1 MKAVIPGK
9 LAIASAT
16 RNPGNFR
23 TLDSRV
29 RGNDDLGTLTSSSN
43 FRQDTG
49 RLLRYRPVGYN
60 EVIMK
65 SKQSLLPSS
74 VTSLLLLALWLF
86 GEPVC
91 AAENIK
97 KLRLAYAGWELGTAV
112 SYVGVDAGLF
122 KKNGLNI
129 EEIPIR
135 DTLSA
140 GVQSLLGVDLLIGF
154 GSPLAIL
161 QPVAAGADITL
172 IGTHVSFD
180 EFGMGVGN
188 GITSVKDL
196 KGKKV
201 GVSALGSR
209 SDLVARVILRR
220 AGLDPARDVEVVAA
234 GLSPAR
240 ALAVSKNLV
249 QGAPLTREVADEAK
263 KLGIKILELN
273 TVPVVTDMFITTR
286 SYVKREE
293 ETMRRFMK
301 GYAAAIHHF
310 VTRRD
315 ESLTILKKYFPASQ
329 GLSLDAMYDSFLPR
343 LRPLPELNREA
354 IQALVDVG
362 PVVDQ
367 KTKSLKPADI
377 MEPRFLDELK
387 GSKFL
392 KDLYTEKVSL

>member
-1 MKAVIPGK
+1 
-9 LAIASAT
+9 
-16 RNPGNFR
+16 
-23 TLDSRV
+23 
-29 RGNDDLGTLTSSSN
+29 
-43 FRQDTG
+43 
-49 RLLRYRPVGYN
+49 
-60 EVIMK
+60 
-65 SKQSLLPSS
+65 
-74 VTSLLLLALWLF
+74 
-86 GEPVC
+86 
-91 AAENIK
+91 
-97 KLRLAYAGWELGTAV
+97 
-112 SYVGVDAGLF
+112 
-122 KKNGLNI
+122 
-129 EEIPIR
+129 
-135 DTLSA
+135 
-140 GVQSLLGVDLLIGF
+140 
-154 GSPLAIL
+154 
-161 QPVAAGADITL
+161 
-172 IGTHVSFD
+172 
-180 EFGMGVGN
+180 
-188 GITSVKDL
+188 
-196 KGKKV
+196 
-201 GVSALGSR
+201 
-209 SDLVARVILRR
+209 
-220 AGLDPARDVEVVAA
+220 
-234 GLSPAR
+234 
-240 ALAVSKNLV
+240 LV

-273 TVPVVTDMFITTR
+273 TVPIVTDMFITTR
-286 SYVKREE
+286 SYAKREE

>member
-1 MKAVIPGK
+1 MKPK
-9 LAIASAT
+9 K
-16 RNPGNFR
+16 F
-23 TLDSRV
+23 
-29 RGNDDLGTLTSSSN
+29 
-43 FRQDTG
+43 
-49 RLLRYRPVGYN
+49 
-60 EVIMK
+60 
-65 SKQSLLPSS
+65 
-74 VTSLLLLALWLF
+74 LLLLCVIFVAWFALRPIGALAY
-86 GEPVC
+86 
-91 AAENIK
+91 AAEDNK

-140 GVQSLLGVDLLIGF
+140 GVHSLLGVDLLIGF

-161 QPVAAGADITL
+161 QPVASGADLTL
-172 IGTHVSFD
+172 IGSHVSFD
-180 EFGMGVGN
+180 DFGMGVGN
-188 GITSVKDL
+188 GIAAVKDL

-201 GVSALGSR
+201 GVSGLGSR
-209 SDLVARVILRR
+209 SDLAARVILRR
-220 AGLDPARDVEVVAA
+220 AGLDPARDVEVVSA

-249 QGAPLTREVADEAK
+249 QGAPLTREVADQAK
-263 KLGIKILELN
+263 KLGIKVLEVN
-273 TVPVVTDMFITTR
+273 AVPVVTDLLITTR

-293 ETMRRFMK
+293 DAMRRFMK
-301 GYAAAIHHF
+301 GYAAAIHYF

-315 ESLTILKKYFPASQ
+315 DSLAILKKYFPASQ
-329 GLSLDAMYDSFLPR
+329 GMTIDAMYDTFLPR

-354 IQALVDVG
+354 VQAMVDVG

-367 KTKSLKPADI
+367 KTKLLKPLDI
-377 MEPRFLDELK
+377 MEPRFLEELK
-387 GSKFL
+387 GSRFL

>member
-1 MKAVIPGK
+1 M
-9 LAIASAT
+9 
-16 RNPGNFR
+16 
-23 TLDSRV
+23 
-29 RGNDDLGTLTSSSN
+29 
-43 FRQDTG
+43 
-49 RLLRYRPVGYN
+49 RYWRVGYN
-60 EVIMK
+60 EVVMK
-65 SKQSLLPSS
+65 SKQSWLPSS
-74 VTSLLLLALWLF
+74 VTSLVLLALWLF
-86 GEPVC
+86 GGPVC
-91 AAENIK
+91 AAENSK

-122 KKNGLNI
+122 KKHGLNI

-161 QPVAAGADITL
+161 QPVATGADITL
-172 IGTHVSFD
+172 IGAHVSFD

-188 GITSVKDL
+188 GIASVKDL

-220 AGLDPARDVEVVAA
+220 AGLDPARDVDVVAA

-240 ALAVSKNLV
+240 ALAVSKNLI
-249 QGAPLTREVADEAK
+249 QGAPLTREVAEEAK
-263 KLGIKILELN
+263 KLGIKILDLN
-273 TVPVVTDMFITTR
+273 SVPIVTDMFITTR
-286 SYVKREE
+286 SYAKREE
-293 ETMRRFMK
+293 ETLRRFMK

-354 IQALVDVG
+354 VQALVDVG

-377 MEPRFLDELK
+377 METRFLDELK
-387 GSKFL
+387 GSRFL